1 MKQVIYIDVLI
12 AVNLFINYFLII
24 STAKFLHLKTKKSRM
39 VFGEVLGAVYSLY
52 ILLPPISLFLSLII
66 KLFMAASIIFAAFK
80 FSETKTFFKTL
91 ICFYLI
97 NFAFSGIMLA
107 LWCAFRPQGMSIN
120 NGVVYFSI
128 SPVILVVS
136 TVVTYII
143 LKIVNRILGKRSFGK
158 ATCEVKISEGNSVA
172 ILTAIIDTGNSLTE
186 PFSGL
191 PVIVAKSENIQSVC
205 PDEILSA
212 ENIKNF
218 DHTEFLK
225 SKLRMIPF
233 KTISG
238 DGLLPAFKP
247 KSVIINGG
255 AAKDAYIAV
264 CANDTLPENCSA
276 IINSDLIT

>member
-1 MKQVIYIDVLI
+1 MKQIIYIDVLI

-24 STAKFLHLKTKKSRM
+24 STAKFLHLKPTKLRM
-39 VFGEVLGAVYSLY
+39 IFGEILGGIYSLY
-52 ILLPPISLFLSLII
+52 ILLPPTNFFISLIVKFL
-66 KLFMAASIIFAAFK
+66 MAASIIFAAFK
-80 FSETKTFFKTL
+80 FSGIKIFFKAL

-107 LWCAFRPQGMSIN
+107 LWCTLRPSGMAIN

-136 TVVTYII
+136 TVITYLI
-143 LKIVNRILGKRSFGK
+143 LKVINRIIGKRSFGK
-158 ATCEVKISEGNSVA
+158 STCEVKIIGENSEDL
-172 ILTAIIDTGNSLTE
+172 LTALIDTGNSLVE

-191 PVIVAKSENIQSVC
+191 PVVVVKKESIKNIC
-205 PDEILSA
+205 PEEILSA
-212 ENIKNF
+212 EKISRIDGTAYLN
-218 DHTEFLK
+218 

-238 DGLLPAFKP
+238 EGLLPSFKP

-255 AAKDAYIAV
+255 APREAYVAV
-264 CANDTLPENCSA
+264 CSGNILEKNCSA
-276 IINSDLIT
+276 IINSDLII